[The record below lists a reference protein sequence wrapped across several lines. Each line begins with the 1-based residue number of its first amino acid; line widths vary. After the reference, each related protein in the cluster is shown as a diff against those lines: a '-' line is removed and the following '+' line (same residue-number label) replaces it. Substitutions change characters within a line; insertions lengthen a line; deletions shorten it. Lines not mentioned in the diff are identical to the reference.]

1 MQPPHDDNESDAPLP
16 RRPHP
21 PKGDG
26 LRLDPEDDAILR
38 DIWLELAAQRK
49 AQAQNPPPPDADGA

>member
-1 MQPPHDDNESDAPLP
+1 MQPPHDDNESDAPQP

-26 LRLDPEDDAILR
+26 LRLDAEDDAILR
-38 DIWLELAAQRK
+38 DIWLELGARRK
-49 AQAQNPPPPDADGA
+49 AQEQDPAPPDAPEA